1 MVAPHM
7 NSPSDTQLLQ
17 ATDVAPQSGSN
28 YPEPFASRMG
38 VGDWRSLGDAF
49 GLTQFGVNLETL
61 QPGAQSALR
70 HWHTLSDEF
79 VYMLSGEL
87 TLRTNAGEFAMRP
100 GMCMGFK
107 AGDKNAHHLVNRS
120 AAAASF
126 IVLGSRMAGDNAFY
140 PDDDFAWFHTEAGKR
155 KVHKDGTAFEA
166 E

>member
-1 MVAPHM
+1 MSEPNTSSASSARPV
-7 NSPSDTQLLQ
+7 Q
-17 ATDVAPQSGSN
+17 ATEVAAQSGSN

-38 VGDWRSLGDAF
+38 QGDWRSLGDVF

-79 VYMLSGEL
+79 VYVLSGEL

-107 AGDKNAHHLVNRS
+107 AGDKNAHYLVNRS
-120 AAAASF
+120 GAVATY
-126 IVLGSRMAGDNAFY
+126 IVLGSRVAGDNAFY

-155 KVHKDGTAFEA
+155 KVHKDGSAYE
-166 E
+166 

>member
-1 MVAPHM
+1 MSEPNTSSASSARPV
-7 NSPSDTQLLQ
+7 Q
-17 ATDVAPQSGSN
+17 ATEVAAQSGSN

-38 VGDWRSLGDAF
+38 QGDWRSLGDVF

-61 QPGAQSALR
+61 EPGAQSALR

-79 VYMLSGEL
+79 VYVLSGEL

-100 GMCMGFK
+100 GMCIGFK

-126 IVLGSRMAGDNAFY
+126 IVLGSRVAGDNAFY

-155 KVHKDGTAFEA
+155 KVHKDGTAYE
-166 E
+166 